1 MEKYTYLLVDFF
13 CIIIPFIFSFHP
25 KLKFIKQ
32 WRHFAIPCLAT
43 ASFFLIWDILFTCH
57 GVWSFNSKKVI
68 GIYFFNLPV
77 EELLF
82 FICIPYACL
91 FTYHAIS
98 LFVKIKYY
106 TKPTSIFSIFL
117 ILCLVLTAVL
127 HIKQLYTSVT
137 FFLLAIM
144 FIFILFKKVNWLT
157 HFYFSFL
164 LILIPFFIS
173 NGVLT
178 GSWIDAPVVIYNDRY
193 NLGIRLLTI
202 PLEDIFYGM
211 LLFLMNVNGFEFS
224 KRKFIL

>member
-13 CIIIPFIFSFHP
+13 CIIVPFLFSFHP

-32 WRHFAIPCLAT
+32 WRHFVLPCLAT

-98 LFVKIKYY
+98 LFVKIKSY

-117 ILCLVLTAVL
+117 ILSLVLIAVL

-144 FIFILFKKVNWLT
+144 VIFILFKKVNWLT

-178 GSWIDAPVVIYNDRY
+178 GSWIDAPVVIYNNKY

-224 KRKFIL
+224 KRKFIS

>member
-13 CIIIPFIFSFHP
+13 CISIPFIFSFHP

-32 WRHFAIPCLAT
+32 WRHFVVPCLAT

-98 LFVKIKYY
+98 LFVKIKSY

-224 KRKFIL
+224 KRKFIS

>member
-13 CIIIPFIFSFHP
+13 CISIPFIFSFHQ

-32 WRHFAIPCLAT
+32 WRHFVVPCLAT

-98 LFVKIKYY
+98 LFVKIKSY

-224 KRKFIL
+224 KRKFIS